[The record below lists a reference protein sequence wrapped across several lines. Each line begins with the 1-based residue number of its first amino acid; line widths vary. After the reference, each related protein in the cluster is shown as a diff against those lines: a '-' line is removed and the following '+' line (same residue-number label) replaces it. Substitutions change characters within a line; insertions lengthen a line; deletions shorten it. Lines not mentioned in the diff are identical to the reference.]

1 VSKTTELIDEI
12 AAQRQAIQ
20 RLTEELKEKY
30 RVLGAL
36 LLSARA
42 LVPQERWEAWLQA
55 NLSLDVPSVE
65 TVIEAGMSKSDWDF
79 LGLQQP
85 KNNLLEHKGE
95 TPATMKDNGYVREKN
110 RKTLKIR

>member
-1 VSKTTELIDEI
+1 MSKTTELIDEI

-65 TVIEAGMSKSDWDF
+65 TVIEAGMTKSNWDF
-79 LGLQQP
+79 LGLP
-85 KNNLLEHKGE
+85 LLNHSLLEHKDE
-95 TPATMKDNGYVREKN
+95 TDAAVNDNGYVREKN
-110 RKTLKIR
+110 RKTVKIR